1 MLLPLIYLSIDSSVV
16 ADGCQWLN
24 HLVKPFVCLPPSVLS
39 VVSLLIVS
47 LICNKTALK
56 AESIVSGRAQV
67 RPRLCRGSEG

>member
-1 MLLPLIYLSIDSSVV
+1 MLLPLIYLNLGSSVV

-24 HLVKPFVCLPPSVLS
+24 SLVKPHVCWPLSVLS

-56 AESIVSGRAQV
+56 AESIVSGRVPCLAAAV
-67 RPRLCRGSEG
+67 